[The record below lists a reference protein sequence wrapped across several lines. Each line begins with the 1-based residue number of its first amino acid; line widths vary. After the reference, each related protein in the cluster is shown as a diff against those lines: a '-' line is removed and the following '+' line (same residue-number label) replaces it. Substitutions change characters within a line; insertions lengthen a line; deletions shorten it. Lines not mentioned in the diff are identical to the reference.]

1 MLNLC
6 HLVVVTQTVIV
17 IDVRSIYVMSEMNLS
32 ENSQKAFLLNGPPRG
47 NAQTGGEIGLWY
59 TFRFGAEEARNSPAT
74 AG

>member
-32 ENSQKAFLLNGPPRG
+32 ENSQESFLLNGSPRG
-47 NAQTGGEIGLWY
+47 NAQTC
-59 TFRFGAEEARNSPAT
+59 
-74 AG
+74 